1 VAKLPGPG
9 EDKRGEDGH
18 PGYLLRQAAHAHR
31 NRVEA
36 ALSDLDITMPQF
48 VLMTMLEAYPG
59 HYNAD
64 LARLALLTPQTVS
77 VTIGNLEK
85 SGAIEKKSHAVHG
98 RIRVLVLTSAGRKLL
113 AEAKKRVYAVEAD
126 LFDGFGPEDEAIIRR
141 WLVSVAS
148 RG

>member
-1 VAKLPGPG
+1 MAKLPKPG
-9 EDKRGEDGH
+9 EGKRGEDGH
-18 PGYLLRQAAHAHR
+18 PGYLLRQAAHVHR

-59 HYNAD
+59 LYNAD

-85 SGAIEKKSHAVHG
+85 AGAIEKRSHEAHG
-98 RIRVLVLTSAGRKLL
+98 RIRVLELTAAGRKLL
-113 AEAKKRVYAVEAD
+113 SEAKKRVYAVEAD
-126 LFDGFGPEDEAIIRR
+126 LLDGFDADEEAIIRR
-141 WLVSVAS
+141 WLVKVAAQ
-148 RG
+148 G

>member
-1 VAKLPGPG
+1 VAKLPKAG
-9 EDKRGEDGH
+9 EGKRGEGGH
-18 PGYLLRQAAHAHR
+18 PGYLLRQAAHVHR

-36 ALSDLDITMPQF
+36 ALSDLGVTMPQF

-85 SGAIEKKSHAVHG
+85 AGAIEKRSHEAHG
-98 RIRVLVLTSAGRKLL
+98 RIRVLELTAAGRNLL
-113 AEAKKRVYAVEAD
+113 SEAKKRVYTVEAD
-126 LFDGFGPEDEAIIRR
+126 LLDGFDADEEAIIRR
-141 WLVSVAS
+141 WLVKVAS
-148 RG
+148 QG